1 MGLIQQIIN
10 FIKRLLGMGGD
21 EPALGSGSSSSTG
34 PAYAGASSA
43 SPASSSGDDDDEE
56 EDGEMDRA
64 KYARESYQELQ
75 DYIRQFEA
83 SGDDTVGVDWQDPVT
98 WWVKQFGVEE
108 AQANGKSADQAIRE
122 HGFRNR
128 DHMDRVGQYVAAK
141 WSRLGKNDDGEDD
154 VLLDDEYQNAALKAR
169 TGQVAAMQANALAAD
184 PSLLQPVE
192 GVSVDQWATAAATMA
207 QLGNAT
213 PQQVSQALAK
223 IGITKEQYD
232 KANAGWQAKMQGD
245 TTFVI
250 ATKYGEA
257 FQKVQQGVAAQ
268 TGLAGGNGGE
278 PCSFE
283 KFVEVMVAQGCWAE
297 QGIDVASQLK
307 TTFNITIPEYS
318 RWSAYWSPKMSMD
331 VKYSRDFTKLEAQYK
346 AKYKGAGLDDDLSL

>member
-1 MGLIQQIIN
+1 MGLIQQIID

-21 EPALGSGSSSSTG
+21 APALGSGAPSVSSGGSLASA
-34 PAYAGASSA
+34 PAAASSDE
-43 SPASSSGDDDDEE
+43 PDDEGS
-56 EDGEMDRA
+56 DDFDRA
-64 KYARESYQELQ
+64 KYAREQWQETQ
-75 DYIRQFEA
+75 DFIRRFEA
-83 SGDDTVGVDWQDPVT
+83 SGEDMVGVDWQEPVT
-98 WWVKQFGVEE
+98 WWRKQFGVEDLQ
-108 AQANGKSADQAIRE
+108 AQGKSAEQAIRE
-122 HGFRNR
+122 HGFRDR

-154 VLLDDEYQNAALKAR
+154 VILDDTYQNAA
-169 TGQVAAMQANALAAD
+169 MQARSGQHAALQAQALAAD
-184 PSLLQPVE
+184 PSLLEPVA

-213 PQQVSQALAK
+213 PQQVAQALAK
-223 IGITKEQYD
+223 IGITKEQYEQ
-232 KANAGWQAKMQGD
+232 ANTGWQAKMQGD

-283 KFVEVMVAQGCWAE
+283 KFIEVMVAQGCWAE
-297 QGIDVASQLK
+297 QGLDVQAQLQK
-307 TTFNITIPEYS
+307 VFGINIPEYS
-318 RWSAYWSPKMSMD
+318 RWSAYWSPKMGMD
-331 VKYSRDFTKLEAQYK
+331 VAYSRQFTKLEQQYK
-346 AKYKGAGLDDDLSL
+346 SKYASAGLDDDLSL